1 MGHPAAWNSDC
12 FFPDMAHEKPTQAIF
27 RSAVDVVGGTEKLAT
42 ALHVPREEVDAWITG
57 RADPPPG
64 ALTDAMDLASLQAQ
78 LKDLP
83 PA

>member
-1 MGHPAAWNSDC
+1 
-12 FFPDMAHEKPTQAIF
+12 MAHDKPIQVIL
-27 RSAVDVVGGTEKLAT
+27 RSAADVVGGAEQLAS
-42 ALHVPREEVDAWITG
+42 ALHVQREELDAWIAG

-64 ALTDAMDLASLQAQ
+64 ALMDAVDLATIQAQ